1 MFGVVSGTGRTQ
13 QEEANDA
20 AVAGLRSMTRLD
32 EIIVVPFNQ
41 SAEVR
46 VPRQQVGDGKKIAA
60 SILSM
65 QSGGG
70 TDQFAGMEL
79 ALNELLKS
87 KSATRHMVIL
97 TDGQTAGDQK
107 LGKAI
112 VEKARRNKITISTIG
127 VGDGS
132 NDELLA
138 YLAQEGGGQH
148 YSIDSP
154 AAARRLP
161 AMFIREMSIGSRN
174 LIAEGT
180 FKPQLRRDAAG
191 PVAPDLADL
200 PPLGG
205 AVITAPREGLSQY
218 PIVRVS
224 EEGTDPILAHWNH
237 GLGKVVAFTSDTTG
251 RWGSA
256 WVAWSGF
263 QPFWERVVRWLMRPA
278 APESLVLRTRID
290 GDDAIVELDSTGMNP
305 SSMPF
310 GRAEARVVMPDGS
323 VQRLPMVQKGIG
335 RFEGRF
341 TCEGTGSY
349 LVDAGLSGSGS
360 SQPSGSVQACVSV
373 PYSREYL
380 MTRDNSRLLAQ
391 VAEQTGGRVLTAAS
405 LASTDLFDRAGLTQ
419 PRAIRQIWDILAIIA
434 AVLLVI
440 DVAARRLVF
449 NANVLQDGLSS
460 VTGVSRTGRGE
471 TIAAWKRARAA
482 SVGGT
487 TRAPET
493 APPVRAVSS
502 KTPSVKTPSVKT
514 PSVNEGPV
522 TRATEAT
529 RAEDAPRIDEEE
541 PSSPLSRLRR
551 AKRKAKDEM
560 DGTERSE

>member
-1 MFGVVSGTGRTQ
+1 M
-13 QEEANDA
+13 
-20 AVAGLRSMTRLD
+20 
-32 EIIVVPFNQ
+32 
-41 SAEVR
+41 
-46 VPRQQVGDGKKIAA
+46 
-60 SILSM
+60 
-65 QSGGG
+65 
-70 TDQFAGMEL
+70 
-79 ALNELLKS
+79 
-87 KSATRHMVIL
+87 
-97 TDGQTAGDQK
+97 
-107 LGKAI
+107 
-112 VEKARRNKITISTIG
+112 
-127 VGDGS
+127 
-132 NDELLA
+132 
-138 YLAQEGGGQH
+138 
-148 YSIDSP
+148 
-154 AAARRLP
+154 
-161 AMFIREMSIGSRN
+161 
-174 LIAEGT
+174 
-180 FKPQLRRDAAG
+180 
-191 PVAPDLADL
+191 
-200 PPLGG
+200 
-205 AVITAPREGLSQY
+205 
-218 PIVRVS
+218 
-224 EEGTDPILAHWNH
+224 
-237 GLGKVVAFTSDTTG
+237 
-251 RWGSA
+251 
-256 WVAWSGF
+256 
-263 QPFWERVVRWLMRPA
+263 
-278 APESLVLRTRID
+278 
-290 GDDAIVELDSTGMNP
+290 
-305 SSMPF
+305 
-310 GRAEARVVMPDGS
+310 
-323 VQRLPMVQKGIG
+323 
-335 RFEGRF
+335 
-341 TCEGTGSY
+341 
-349 LVDAGLSGSGS
+349 
-360 SQPSGSVQACVSV
+360 

-434 AVLLVI
+434 AV
-440 DVAARRLVF
+440 RLVF